1 MPIRHRRNSRFV
13 FRLLAAY
20 ILFQFV
26 WWAYHIVQLHGVIK
40 SMELAAAPSP
50 EYEAINRAY
59 ANKVWMV
66 LGEGAVF
73 VALLLF
79 GMWRMGLYLRKEAE
93 LARRE
98 RNFLLAVTHELK
110 TPVASLRLFLETLRT
125 RRQLPEEQRDR
136 LVGDALG
143 ETNRLDHLVE
153 NILLSTRFELEQAIH
168 REPLN
173 LSQLVHH
180 VSEKLSRTVGQEH
193 CFVVSVTPNLGLDG
207 DASMLE
213 SLLTNLVDNAVKYAP
228 KGSQVTIALN
238 NERQRAR
245 LTVRDEGCGI
255 PVSEHTNIF
264 SKFYRVGNE
273 ETRRSKGTGL
283 GLYLVHRI
291 AMLHQGAVGI
301 EPVDGVGSLFCVEF
315 PLTDYSDILTQ

>member
-301 EPVDGVGSLFCVEF
+301 EPVDGVGSLFFVEF